1 MIFARTESDVIEAV
15 RAACAH
21 HRTLEILGAGTKRNF
36 GRTTECDE
44 TLEVSR
50 LSGVV
55 SYEPS
60 ELIITVLP
68 GTPVVEV
75 TTLLAQQNQR
85 LGFEPADWGALLGAP
100 SAKATIA
107 GALST
112 DANGSASI
120 RYGRARD
127 SMLGIR
133 AVNGLGEAYKA
144 GGKVVKNVTGFD
156 LPRLF
161 CGAMGTLGVLTEV
174 TLRVFPKPERDAVFA
189 VRDVSPKDGL
199 LILRRVWQSPLEPTA
214 LSYVPASAPL
224 RALGYVGG
232 GAALIRLEGT
242 EAVLKEKREIL
253 HGIAPQA
260 QEMNAP
266 EVFAAIA
273 NGEAFVTQ
281 SLDVWRAFVPPS
293 DAAKI
298 VSAVAPSV
306 WLADNA
312 GGILWIGLP
321 LGSDGARLRQSCEAA
336 GGHAILLRAS
346 EETRSRVAVFARE
359 SKPRAALTK
368 SVKAAFDPLGLFNP
382 GRMWK
387 GV

>member
-1 MIFARTESDVIEAV
+1 MIFANTESDAVEAV
-15 RAACAH
+15 CAARAH
-21 HRTLEILGAGTKRNF
+21 RRTLEILGAGTKRSF
-36 GRTTECDE
+36 GRLAECDE
-44 TLEVSR
+44 TLDVAG
-50 LSGVV
+50 LSGIV

-60 ELIITVLP
+60 ELVITVLP
-68 GTPVVEV
+68 GTPVAEIVA
-75 TTLLAQQNQR
+75 LLAQKKQR

-100 SAKATIA
+100 PDKATIA
-107 GALST
+107 GVLSA
-112 DANGSASI
+112 DAHGAASV

-156 LPRLF
+156 LPKLF

-174 TLRVFPKPERDAVFA
+174 TLRVFPRPEREAVFA
-189 VRDVSPKDGL
+189 ARDVSPEDGFA
-199 LILRRVWQSPLEPTA
+199 ILRRVWQSPLEATA

-224 RALGYVGG
+224 RALGYVGE

-242 EAVLKEKREIL
+242 DAVLKEKHAIL
-253 HGIAPQA
+253 QSIAPRA

-281 SLDVWRAFVPPS
+281 SLDVWRAFAPPS

-298 VSAVAPSV
+298 VGVVAPPV

-312 GGILWIGLP
+312 GGVLWIGLP
-321 LGSDGARLRQSCEAA
+321 PGSDGGRLRQACEAV
-336 GGHAILLRAS
+336 GGHAVLLRAS
-346 EETRSRVAVFARE
+346 EETRSHTAIFARE
-359 SKPRAALTK
+359 TKPRVALTR

>member
-1 MIFARTESDVIEAV
+1 MVVASTESDVVEAV
-15 RAACAH
+15 RAARAR
-21 HRTLEILGAGTKRNF
+21 HRTLEILGAGTKRSF
-36 GRTTECDE
+36 GRVTECDE
-44 TLEVSR
+44 TLDVSG
-50 LSGVV
+50 LGGVV

-60 ELIITVLP
+60 ELVITVLP
-68 GTPVVEV
+68 GTPVAEIVA
-75 TTLLAQQNQR
+75 LLAQKNQR
-85 LGFEPADWGALLGAP
+85 LGFEPADWGALLDASPGR
-100 SAKATIA
+100 ATIA
-107 GALST
+107 GVLSA
-112 DANGSASI
+112 DANGAASV

-156 LPRLF
+156 LPKLF

-174 TLRVFPKPERDAVFA
+174 TLRVFPKAEQAWIFA
-189 VRDVSPKDGL
+189 ARDVSPEDGFA
-199 LILRRVWQSPLEPTA
+199 ILRRVWQAPLETTA

-224 RALGYVGG
+224 RALGYVGE

-242 EAVLKEKREIL
+242 DAALQEKRAML
-253 HGIAPQA
+253 QTIAPQA

-273 NGEAFVTQ
+273 HGEAFVTQ
-281 SLDVWRAFVPPS
+281 PLDVWRAFGPPS
-293 DAAKI
+293 DAARI
-298 VSAVAPSV
+298 IDAVAPPV

-312 GGILWIGLP
+312 GGVLWIGLP
-321 LGSDGARLRQSCEAA
+321 PGSDGMRLRQACEAV
-336 GGHAILLRAS
+336 GGHAVLLRAS
-346 EETRSRVAVFARE
+346 EGTRSRVAIFARE
-359 SKPRAALTK
+359 TKPRGALTR

>member
-1 MIFARTESDVIEAV
+1 MIAASTESDVVEAV
-15 RAACAH
+15 RAARAR
-21 HRTLEILGAGTKRNF
+21 HRTLEILGAGTKRSF
-36 GRTTECDE
+36 GRVTECDE
-44 TLEVSR
+44 TLDVSG

-60 ELIITVLP
+60 ELVITVLP
-68 GTPVVEV
+68 GTPVADIVA
-75 TTLLAQQNQR
+75 LLAQKNQR
-85 LGFEPADWGALLGAP
+85 LGFEPADWGALLGALP
-100 SAKATIA
+100 GKATIA
-107 GALST
+107 GVLSADT
-112 DANGSASI
+112 NGAASV
-120 RYGRARD
+120 RHGRARD

-156 LPRLF
+156 LPKLF

-174 TLRVFPKPERDAVFA
+174 TLRVFPKPEQAWVFA
-189 VRDVSPKDGL
+189 VRDVSSPDGFA
-199 LILRRVWQSPLEPTA
+199 ILRRIWQSPLEATA

-224 RALGYVGG
+224 RALGYVGE

-242 EAVLKEKREIL
+242 DAALKEKRAML
-253 HGIAPQA
+253 QAIAPQA

-266 EVFAAIA
+266 EAFAAIA
-273 NGEAFVTQ
+273 NGGAFVTQ

-293 DAAKI
+293 EAAKI
-298 VSAVAPSV
+298 VSAAAPPV

-312 GGILWIGLP
+312 GGVLWIGLP
-321 LGSDGARLRQSCEAA
+321 PGSDGTRLRQTCEAV
-336 GGHAILLRAS
+336 GGHAVLLRAS
-346 EETRSRVAVFARE
+346 EETRSHIAVFARE
-359 SKPRAALTK
+359 TKPRMALTR